1 MLIFTKSLRVC
12 LALRPVDLRRG
23 FEGLVAVVT
32 QELNED
38 ERSSQIFVFTNKR
51 KDRVRLLY
59 WDGTGLWLMTKRL
72 EKGTFAWPKTPVAPV
87 APASSSSTA
96 ASSVADQSPAGN
108 YVAPAKLPF
117 RAEAL
122 EMLLSGID
130 LKGATMRPWYED
142 PTAKPLSLA

>member
-32 QELNED
+32 QELKED
-38 ERSSQIFVFTNKR
+38 ERSSQIFGFTNKR

-72 EKGTFAWPKTPVAPV
+72 EKGTFAWPKAPVAPVAPV
-87 APASSSSTA
+87 APAA
-96 ASSVADQSPAGN
+96 N
-108 YVAPAKLPF
+108 YEAPAKLPF
-117 RAEAL
+117 RAEAFEL
-122 EMLLSGID
+122 LLSGID

-142 PTAKPLSLA
+142 PKATVLPLA